1 MRGRSQDQ
9 GGMFSYIHPEKRIP
23 AYHPLRKIR
32 ELVREV
38 LKELNHTFGR
48 LYSHEGRPSIPPEQL
63 LSALILQVLYSV
75 RSERQLME
83 QLDYNLLFRW
93 FVGLSPDDPIW
104 DPTVFTKNR
113 ERLQEGDVFQKFMTK
128 LLKHEKVKPLL
139 SDEHFSVD
147 GTLIEAW
154 ASHKSFKPK
163 QAKTDD
169 DGSNFHGQ
177 LRKNDTHQSTTDPK
191 AKLYRKADGRE
202 AKLSYLGH
210 ALMENRNG
218 LAVGGMVT
226 QADGTAER
234 RASEA
239 MLKKQAKGSKRIT
252 VGEDKAYDTSDPH
265 CGVAPDERHAA
276 CCAERQPHQDRQA
289 AQECDRRAHDP
300 PHRLP
305 DLADLPQNGRMH
317 LRLGQATR
325 HDAQDQTSRHR
336 SRRCRLHAQSYRL
349 QSRAHSQAHR
359 RLRRSLPASPKPG
372 SDRPKSNNKGRKRLG
387 YRRFFSK
394 LLDLMRSLDSSDP
407 RALITVRDN
416 KRAAVFSVLVLPA
429 CA

>member
-1 MRGRSQDQ
+1 
-9 GGMFSYIHPEKRIP
+9 MFSYIHPEKRIP

-147 GTLIEAW
+147 GRLIEAW

-177 LRKNDTHQSTTDPK
+177 LRKNDTHQSTTDPE

-210 ALMENRNG
+210 ALMENKNG

-234 RASEA
+234 RASEV

-252 VGEDKAYDTSDPH
+252 VGEDKAYDTSDH
-265 CGVAPDERHAA
+265 IAA
-276 CCAERQPHQDRQA
+276 L
-289 AQECDRRAHDP
+289 RRMNVT
-300 PHRLP
+300 
-305 DLADLPQNGRMH
+305 QNG
-317 LRLGQATR
+317 LAT
-325 HDAQDQTSRHR
+325 A
-336 SRRCRLHAQSYRL
+336 
-349 QSRAHSQAHR
+349 
-359 RLRRSLPASPKPG
+359 G
-372 SDRPKSNNKGRKRLG
+372 
-387 YRRFFSK
+387 FS
-394 LLDLMRSLDSSDP
+394 
-407 RALITVRDN
+407 AN
-416 KRAAVFSVLVLPA
+416 
-429 CA
+429 C